1 MMKKLMVFLLGAG
14 CSAGALACY
23 AESCNGKHPEHYR
36 HICPVS
42 FQKSFPLDGY
52 EKARVILTIKYSKKC
67 NANWAVLHPNG
78 VAYGGTDPYLKSVGV
93 QDMATK
99 KSFVYAGQP
108 GIIYADYER
117 KIPMGNIM
125 SSPMISGRNKV
136 RAFASF
142 KDYRPFDEVVSSNK
156 KGEGYTYPKT
166 FQGVT
171 PAY

>member
-1 MMKKLMVFLLGAG
+1 MMKKLMVFLLGMG

-23 AESCNGKHPEHYR
+23 AESCNGKQPEHYR
-36 HICPVS
+36 RICPVS
-42 FQKSFPLDGY
+42 FQKSFPLNGY

-67 NANWAVLHPNG
+67 NANWAVLETNG
-78 VAYGGTDPYLKSVGV
+78 FAYGAPSPHLQSVGV

-99 KSFVYAGQP
+99 QSFTYAGEP
-108 GIIYADYER
+108 GTLYGDYER
-117 KIPMGNIM
+117 KVPMGSIM

-142 KDYRPFDEVVSSNK
+142 KDYRPFDELVSSNK
-156 KGEGYTYPKT
+156 KGEGYTYPKK
-166 FQGVT
+166 FRGVT

>member
-1 MMKKLMVFLLGAG
+1 MMKKLMVFLLGMG

-23 AESCNGKHPEHYR
+23 AESCNGKQPEHYR

-52 EKARVILTIKYSKKC
+52 KKKTVILTIKYSKKC
-67 NANWAVLHPNG
+67 NANWAVLETNG
-78 VAYGGTDPYLKSVGV
+78 SSYSTEDPILLWVGV
-93 QDMATK
+93 QDIVTK
-99 KSFVYAGQP
+99 KYFIYKGAAGSSSDRI
-108 GIIYADYER
+108 GS
-117 KIPMGNIM
+117 IM

-142 KDYRPFDEVVSSNK
+142 EQLRPHDQRLLSNK
-156 KGEGYTYPKT
+156 TGEGYTYAKK
-166 FQGVT
+166 FRGVT